1 MPVRRYCSILVGLWN
16 KITIKSHTIL
26 QLSSHDKQKKTKP
39 TAKVQQHTRR
49 WNSDGWLRQQ
59 GSPHLPS
66 LSSIPRGKAEGRGL
80 RLHARAP
87 TRPALTSGTA
97 ARAVPARAAAG
108 ARKRSGG
115 TGRPRTAGGDPR
127 PRSRAGTPRA
137 NRAASDR
144 RRGNAKGESRVCAV
158 FLSKVTRP
166 SSSGTAVRP
175 SSARPP
181 PRDEGRGPRCQRF
194 TGRRLP
200 ATRCADPGTRGTPRT
215 RKRSWRGNGAGP
227 VPGTAATKKEAAA
240 ASLAGPGNGF
250 GFTAQLGRTAAYVRR
265 PEPAHS
271 VPRCSKPDQDRIC
284 KKMTSQKAARTM
296 ARK

>member
-1 MPVRRYCSILVGLWN
+1 MVGLWN

-26 QLSSHDKQKKTKP
+26 QLSSHDKQKKNKAYSKG
-39 TAKVQQHTRR
+39 TATYATLEQR
-49 WNSDGWLRQQ
+49 WLATAAGITAPPVSIVN
-59 GSPHLPS
+59 PS
-66 LSSIPRGKAEGRGL
+66 REGRGL
-80 RLHARAP
+80 RPHARAP

-215 RKRSWRGNGAGP
+215 RKRSWRGNGRRGNGAGP

>member
-181 PRDEGRGPRCQRF
+181 PRDEGRGPRCQRL

-200 ATRCADPGTRGTPRT
+200 DAVPAAARHAVRRSRHPGDAEDTEAELEGERAEGE
-215 RKRSWRGNGAGP
+215 RSGAGA
-227 VPGTAATKKEAAA
+227 GNSSDKKGSGSCEPRRAWQRLRLHSTTWKNRRLCK
-240 ASLAGPGNGF
+240 AS
-250 GFTAQLGRTAAYVRR
+250 RT
-265 PEPAHS
+265 S
-271 VPRCSKPDQDRIC
+271 
-284 KKMTSQKAARTM
+284 T
-296 ARK
+296 